1 MIRISDL
8 SGPMIGIIL
17 NWEYKLTFI
26 ELGEIWKR
34 NLGLYSKDLIF
45 HVFFELEEIEKSS

>member
-1 MIRISDL
+1 
-8 SGPMIGIIL
+8 MIGIIL

-26 ELGEIWKR
+26 ELEEIWKR